1 MSKKVNKIILIKE
14 NSFQQDQKVEYREY
28 EWDNNDRIIIHESI
42 TENIPKEKLINMHR
56 KMIFSLYNQIYD
68 LNKDI
73 SIGLMIMG
81 DLNPEEEAQKKVD
94 EEKEAK
100 RLALQEKINKRM
112 RDKKR

>member
-28 EWDNNDRIIIHESI
+28 EWDNNDRMIIHESI

-56 KMIFSLYNQIYD
+56 KMIFSLDNQIYD